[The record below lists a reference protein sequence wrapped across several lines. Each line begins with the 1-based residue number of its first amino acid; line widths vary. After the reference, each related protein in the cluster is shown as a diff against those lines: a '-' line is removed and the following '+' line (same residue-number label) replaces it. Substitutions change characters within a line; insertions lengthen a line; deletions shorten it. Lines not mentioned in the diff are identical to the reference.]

1 MTAVQ
6 SRPDQRAR
14 TDSEDL
20 ATFGYAQQLHRRLG
34 PYSSFAA
41 GFSFVSILTTVTEF
55 FGFGFGFGGPAFFWT
70 WPLVFAG
77 QFLVA
82 LCFAEMAS
90 HYPLAG
96 CIYQWSRRLGGDLA
110 GWFAGWM
117 MLLGQIV
124 SVAAAAIVLQATLPT
139 VWSGFQLVGSDTAVA
154 SPSGATNAVIL
165 GGLLVVLT
173 TLVNVVGVRVMAV
186 VNNVGVACEL
196 VGVVA
201 VVVLLLFHSQRGP
214 GVVIRTGT
222 SAGHGSYLWPFLVS
236 TLMACYVMYGF
247 DSAGELSEETRD
259 PRRTASRSIL
269 RALAISGLGGL
280 LLLLAAL
287 MAAGRLSPGSLASG
301 GLPFLITARL
311 GTTVGKGVLVD
322 VSVAVCVCTLAIQ
335 TAGSRMLF
343 SLARDGVVPGS
354 QALSR
359 VSTRRGTPVLPAV
372 VIGAVA
378 VAVLVLNVGQ
388 PQLFAALGSLAVVI
402 VYLAYLGVT
411 GPMLVRRLKGWPAKT
426 QGASRPCFSLG
437 RWGLTVN
444 LAAVAWGTFICVN
457 TAWPR
462 SAVYDPGPTH
472 HWYLHYFSLLFIAV
486 AVAIGAGF
494 HAASRGARGQAR
506 AQRGRKRLVPAGQ
519 AGGTSPVL
527 APMGQELGGRAP
539 TSG

>member
-1 MTAVQ
+1 MTTVEERSPESIPVDEA
-6 SRPDQRAR
+6 
-14 TDSEDL
+14 DL
-20 ATFGYAQQLHRRLG
+20 ATFGYRQQLHRRLG

-82 LCFAEMAS
+82 LCFAELAS
-90 HYPLAG
+90 HYPIAG
-96 CIYQWSRRLGGDLA
+96 CVYQWSRRLGGDLV

-139 VWSGFQLVGSDTAVA
+139 VWSGFQLVGTSTAIT
-154 SPSGATNAVIL
+154 SSSGATNAVIL
-165 GGLLVVLT
+165 GGLLIAIT
-173 TLVNVVGVRVMAV
+173 TLINVIGVEIMAV
-186 VNNVGVACEL
+186 INNVGVTCEI

-201 VVVLLLFHSQRGP
+201 LVGLLFAHAKRGP
-214 GVVIRTGT
+214 AVVTHTNGV
-222 SAGHGSYLWPFLVS
+222 AGHGSYLWPFLVS

-259 PRRTASRSIL
+259 PRRTAPRSIL
-269 RALAISGLGGL
+269 RALEISGLGGI

-287 MAAGRLSPGSLASG
+287 MAAGRLTDPNLASG
-301 GLPFLITARL
+301 GLPFLITDRL
-311 GTTVGKGVLVD
+311 GTTMGKVILVD

-343 SLARDGVVPGS
+343 SLARDGVLPGS
-354 QALSR
+354 GLLSR
-359 VSTRRGTPVLPAV
+359 ISRRRGTPVLPAV
-372 VIGAVA
+372 VVGGLAV
-378 VAVLVLNVGQ
+378 VVLLVNVGQ

-411 GPMLVRRLKGWPAKT
+411 APLLVRRLRGWP
-426 QGASRPCFSLG
+426 SRDATADGSRFSLG
-437 RWGLTVN
+437 RAGLAVN
-444 LAAVAWGTFICVN
+444 LLAVGWGTFICIN

-486 AVAIGAGF
+486 AV
-494 HAASRGARGQAR
+494 
-506 AQRGRKRLVPAGQ
+506 VV
-519 AGGTSPVL
+519 GGTGYAIAKRNV
-527 APMGQELGGRAP
+527 
-539 TSG
+539 

>member
-1 MTAVQ
+1 MTTVQ
-6 SRPDQRAR
+6 NHPDQVAMA
-14 TDSEDL
+14 DSQDL
-20 ATFGYAQQLHRRLG
+20 ATFGYRQQLHRRLG
-34 PYSSFAA
+34 AYSSFAA

-90 HYPLAG
+90 RYPIAG
-96 CIYQWSRRLGGDLA
+96 CIYQWSRRLGGDLT

-124 SVAAAAIVLQATLPT
+124 SVAAAAIVLQATLPA
-139 VWSGFQLVGSDTAVA
+139 VWSGFQVVGGNTAVT

-165 GGLLVVLT
+165 GGLLVALT
-173 TLVNVVGVRVMAV
+173 TLVNVIGVRVMAV

-201 VVVLLLFHSQRGP
+201 LVGLLLVHAQRGP
-214 GVVIRTGT
+214 GVVTQTGAAA
-222 SAGHGSYLWPFLVS
+222 SHGSYLWPFLVS

-247 DSAGELSEETRD
+247 DSAGELAEETRD
-259 PRRTASRSIL
+259 PRRTAARSIL
-269 RALAISGLGGL
+269 RALAISGLGGAL
-280 LLLLAAL
+280 LLLGAL
-287 MAAGRLSPGSLASG
+287 MAAGRLDIGQLASG

-311 GTTVGKGVLVD
+311 GTTVGKVVLVD

-354 QALSR
+354 RALSR
-359 VSTRRGTPVLPAV
+359 VSVRRGTPVLPAV
-372 VIGAVA
+372 VIGVVA
-378 VAVLVLNVGQ
+378 VAVLIVNVGQ

-411 GPMLVRRLKGWPAKT
+411 GPMLVRRLRGWPARAPG
-426 QGASRPCFSLG
+426 GAGPIFSLG
-437 RWGLTVN
+437 RWGLPVN
-444 LAAVAWGTFICVN
+444 LAAVLWGTFICIN

-472 HWYLHYFSLLFIAV
+472 HWYLHYFSLVFIAV
-486 AVAIGAGF
+486 AMAVGAAA
-494 HAASRGARGQAR
+494 HARTRGARRR
-506 AQRGRKRLVPAGQ
+506 AAQPNGAPMLAAGPAMAGAGEAGQ
-519 AGGTSPVL
+519 LS
-527 APMGQELGGRAP
+527 
-539 TSG
+539 

>member
-1 MTAVQ
+1 MTTLEN
-6 SRPDQRAR
+6 RPNRDVEVD
-14 TDSEDL
+14 TDDL
-20 ATFGYAQQLHRRLG
+20 ATFGYRQQLHRRLG

-55 FGFGFGFGGPAFFWT
+55 FGFGYGFGRAAFFWT

-82 LCFAEMAS
+82 LCFAELAA
-90 HYPLAG
+90 HYPLTG
-96 CIYQWSRRLGGDLA
+96 CIYQWSRRLGGELV

-139 VWSGFQLVGSDTAVA
+139 VWSGFQLVGTDTAV
-154 SPSGATNAVIL
+154 SSTSGATNAVIL
-165 GGLLVVLT
+165 GGLLVGLT
-173 TLVNVVGVRVMAV
+173 TLVNAIGVGVMALI
-186 VNNVGVACEL
+186 NNVGVTCEL

-201 VVVLLLFHSQRGP
+201 LVGLLFAHAKRGP
-214 GVVIRTGT
+214 AVVAQTNGV
-222 SAGHGSYLWPFLVS
+222 AAHGSYLWPFLVS

-269 RALAISGLGGL
+269 KALAISGLGGI

-287 MAAGRLSPGSLASG
+287 MAAGRLSDPNLASG
-301 GLPFLITARL
+301 GLPFLITDRL
-311 GTTVGKGVLVD
+311 GSTMGKVILVD

-343 SLARDGVVPGS
+343 SLARDGALPGS
-354 QALSR
+354 ALLSR
-359 VSTRRGTPVLPAV
+359 ISTRRGTPMLPAV
-372 VIGAVA
+372 VVGVVA
-378 VAVLVLNVGQ
+378 VMVLVVNVGQ
-388 PQLFAALGSLAVVI
+388 AQLFAALGSLAVVI

-411 GPMLVRRLKGWPAKT
+411 APLLVRRLRGWPGT
-426 QGASRPCFSLG
+426 EPTGEGSRFSLG
-437 RWGLTVN
+437 RWGLPVN

-462 SAVYDPGPTH
+462 AAVYDPGPTH
-472 HWYLHYFSLLFIAV
+472 HWYLHYFSLLFLVV
-486 AVAIGAGF
+486 ALGVGAAGYL
-494 HAASRGARGQAR
+494 AARARTGASR
-506 AQRGRKRLVPAGQ
+506 
-519 AGGTSPVL
+519 T
-527 APMGQELGGRAP
+527 APKP
-539 TSG
+539 